1 MQKVVRLVQTKEDKK
16 VAEMANVER
25 RLLRVE
31 VRRGLM
37 NFR

>member
-16 VAEMANVER
+16 VAEMANAER